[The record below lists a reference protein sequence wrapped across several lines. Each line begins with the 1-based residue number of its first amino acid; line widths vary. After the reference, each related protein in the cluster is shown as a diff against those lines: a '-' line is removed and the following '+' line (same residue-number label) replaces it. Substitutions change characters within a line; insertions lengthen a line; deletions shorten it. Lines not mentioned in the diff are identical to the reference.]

1 MTSRLTSQPS
11 EKAPEKAAGTRQ
23 WLGLAL
29 LLLPVTLMTADL
41 GVLWLATPYLTAD
54 LRPTGAEVLWIT
66 DIYGF
71 LTAGTLLIAG
81 TLGDRIGRR
90 RLLMAGSAGFVVA
103 SLVAAYAPGPEV
115 LIGARAVLG
124 IAGAAVLPSTLSL
137 ISHMFTVPRQR
148 ATAIAMWVTAL
159 SVGLAV
165 GPVVGGVMLAHWWWG
180 SVFVMG
186 VPVML
191 LALAAAPVLLPEY
204 RDPAPGRLDLASV
217 ALFLP
222 AVLPVVY
229 AIKSLASGAAPW
241 EPAVA
246 FATGTVSAVAFV
258 RRQNRLATPLLDVR
272 LFRDR
277 AFTGALL
284 TLLLGM
290 TALNGVEYLVPQY
303 LQAVAGRSP
312 LEAGLWLLPGAAGL
326 IAGSQLTPVLARR
339 FRPAYVLVGGLLLSL
354 TGYASI
360 ALAEGVVT
368 ASTALAVIM
377 FGVAPISV
385 LGTTLAVGAAP
396 PEKAGAA
403 AATGQTAYDLGLALG
418 IAVTGTLAV
427 AVYRHRMPD
436 DAPAA
441 AKDTVG
447 AAIATAER
455 LPDGAALL
463 TTAKDAFTAGL
474 QTAAVASA
482 AFALATAA
490 LVATL
495 LRHVPPIGATAPAE
509 TPPEPGLEPDPEPEA
524 VRPATLSSGRPSR

>member
-1 MTSRLTSQPS
+1 MTSHPTSQTPG
-11 EKAPEKAAGTRQ
+11 KAAGARQ

-29 LLLPVTLMTADL
+29 LLLPVALMTADL

-54 LRPTGAEVLWIT
+54 LRPSSAEVLWIT

-71 LTAGTLLIAG
+71 LTAGTLVIMG

-90 RLLMAGSAGFVVA
+90 KLLMAGSAGFVLA
-103 SLVAAYAPGPEV
+103 SLVAAYAPNPEV

-124 IAGAAVLPSTLSL
+124 VAGAAVLPSTLAL
-137 ISHMFTVPRQR
+137 ISHMFTDPRQR

-165 GPVVGGVMLAHWWWG
+165 GPVIGGVMLASWWWG
-180 SVFVMG
+180 SVFLMG

-191 LALAAAPVLLPEY
+191 LALATAPALLPEY
-204 RDPAPGRLDLASV
+204 RDPTPGRLDLVSV
-217 ALFLP
+217 ALFLL

-229 AIKSLASGAAPW
+229 AVKSLASAASPW

-246 FATGTVSAVAFV
+246 FMTGMISTVAFI
-258 RRQNRLATPLLDVR
+258 RRQNQLATPLLDLR
-272 LFRDR
+272 LFSDR

-303 LQAVAGRSP
+303 LQAVAGQSP

-339 FRPAYVLVGGLLLSL
+339 FRPAYVLIGGLLLSL

-360 ALAEGVVT
+360 ALADGVVT
-368 ASTALAVIM
+368 ASLGLTVIM

-385 LGTTLAVGAAP
+385 LGTALAVGSAP
-396 PEKAGAA
+396 AEKAGAA

-418 IAVTGTLAV
+418 IAVTGTLAA
-427 AVYRHRMPD
+427 AVYRGEMPD
-436 DAPAA
+436 QAPAA

-455 LPDGAALL
+455 LPNGDALIS
-463 TTAKDAFTAGL
+463 TAKAAFTAGL
-474 QTAAVASA
+474 QTAATASA

-495 LRHVPPIGATAPAE
+495 LRHVPPIGATAPA
-509 TPPEPGLEPDPEPEA
+509 TAEPQPDAEA
-524 VRPATLSSGRPSR
+524 PQPVTSTT